1 MAKLRDF
8 LSLEQA
14 LIHASKDLTD
24 EELAA
29 IPQVPG
35 SLEEALQALEQDHD
49 FLLEGDV
56 FTKDVIDTWI
66 EYKRVEEA
74 DQIRLRP
81 HSYEYFLYFD
91 G

>member
-1 MAKLRDF
+1 MD
-8 LSLEQA
+8 QD
-14 LIHASKDLTD
+14 IYDLTD